1 MKAAAT
7 KDTLITLQVD
17 AWLLLEADQRSHS
30 AGRTDDEHS
39 RRRTDQTNRASNKLA
54 AQPKAE
60 WMHLV
65 RECDT

>member
-17 AWLLLEADQRSHS
+17 AWLLLEAEQRSHS

-39 RRRTDQTNRASNKLA
+39 RGDEQTE
-54 AQPKAE
+54 PIG
-60 WMHLV
+60 HL
-65 RECDT
+65 TN